1 MAVTPFQA
9 EILRLIAR
17 NRVANG
23 ETYVAGGLA
32 LNYALHRPRVS
43 HDIDVFNDTYE
54 AMVSSADMDRETLKK
69 AGYNVETMRD
79 RDFIVEAKV
88 SRNGATTDIQWVRD
102 SAYRFFP
109 IVEDEL
115 LGYTLHPLDL
125 ATNKLLAL
133 AGRQVPRD
141 WIDTISCA
149 DGVQPL
155 VYLAWA
161 ANGKDPGLSP
171 RYIIEMGARTHYT
184 QGELEMAVLTD
195 EMLDVAELSRKWHSM
210 IAIAREVLPLLP
222 PEEVGKAVLDKEGR
236 PFKGDPKT
244 LPDAIAAGE
253 VVFHEG
259 RICGAWPRVL

>member
-1 MAVTPFQA
+1 MAVTAFQA
-9 EILRLIAR
+9 EVLRLIAR

-32 LNYALHRPRVS
+32 LNHALHRPRMS
-43 HDIDVFNDTYE
+43 HDIDVFNDTYD
-54 AMVSSADMDRETLKK
+54 AMVSSADMDREILRK
-69 AGYNVETMRD
+69 AGYGVETTRD

-88 SRNGATTDIQWVRD
+88 SRKGATTDIQWVRD

-109 IVEDEL
+109 IIEDEL

-125 ATNKLLAL
+125 ATNKILAL
-133 AGRQVPRD
+133 ASRQVPRD

-149 DGVQPL
+149 EAVQPL
-155 VYLAWA
+155 VFLAWA

-171 RYIIEMGARTHYT
+171 RYIIEMGARTRYT
-184 QGELEMAVLTD
+184 QGELEMAVVTN
-195 EMLDVAELSRKWHSM
+195 EKLDVAELSRKWHSM
-210 IAIAREVLPLLP
+210 IDAAREALPLLP
-222 PEEVGKAVLDKEGR
+222 PEEAGKAVLDKAGR
-236 PFKGDPKT
+236 PFKGDPKL
-244 LPDAIAAGE
+244 LPEAIAAGD